1 MPRDRKPIPK
11 NQAEIVQDTIVP
23 FLNQG
28 KPVSQNVFTH
38 RDNRALNTTRKTDKI
53 KDITIGLEDI
63 DSALMY
69 YFKNIIKPTVV
80 QDGNRIDVQI
90 MYGSPERWQSVQAD
104 GYYRDTNGKAIFPLI
119 MFKRTN
125 IEKNRNLGNK
135 IDGNLASLFQTFET
149 RYNQRNQYDKFS
161 ILNNRIPSKQ
171 YYVSVVPDYVT
182 VTYDCVLLTNYVEQ
196 NNKLIEAIEYA
207 SDSYWGDANRWQF
220 RTSLDSFGVTNT
232 INTGEDRVS
241 STTVS
246 LKVNG
251 YLIADS
257 INQHLSD
264 TNMHFSPAQII
275 FTMETSDNSET
286 FTANSKQTAP
296 KTAMGGASISDSYNV
311 NVTTQQTVDIDTAVL
326 TYIQTNTTKY
336 TPASNITANTAV
348 ILGSFLAAPPP
359 LPATSA
365 ANFTFF
371 VNGQLVDSNSVTSFV
386 DNGNG
391 TCTLTV
397 NTGLLQYT
405 FVSTDQIIAIGKFQ

>member
-1 MPRDRKPIPK
+1 MRDRKPIPK
-11 NQAEIVQDTIVP
+11 NQAEIVQDTITP

-28 KPVSQNVFTH
+28 KPISQNVFTH

-53 KDITIGLEDI
+53 KDIAIGLEDI
-63 DSALMY
+63 DYALKH
-69 YFKNIIKPTVV
+69 YFENVIEPTVI
-80 QDGNRIDVQI
+80 QDGNRMNVPI
-90 MYGSPERWQSVQAD
+90 MYGSPERWQSIQAN
-104 GYYRDTNGKAIFPLI
+104 GYYRDTNGKLVIPLI
-119 MFKRTN
+119 MYKRSG
-125 IEKNRNLGNK
+125 IEKNRSLGNK

-161 ILNNRIPSKQ
+161 VLTNRIPSKQ

-182 VTYDCVLLTNYVEQ
+182 ITYDCVLLTNYVEQ

-220 RTSLDSFGVTNT
+220 RTSLDSFGVTNI

-264 TNMHFSPAQII
+264 TNLHYSPAQIK
-275 FTMETSDNSET
+275 FTFETDESSEILT
-286 FTANSKQTAP
+286 SGGKPAP
-296 KTAMGGASISDSYNV
+296 ATAMGGTSFADSYNV
-311 NVTTQQTVDIDTAVL
+311 NITNISTGVTNDVSIYLATSKTKYASTVTTDTA
-326 TYIQTNTTKY
+326 IFN
-336 TPASNITANTAV
+336 A
-348 ILGSFLAAPPP
+348 SFLAAPSP
-359 LPATSA
+359 LSATDKNS
-365 ANFTFF
+365 FTYF
-371 VNGQLVDSNSVTSFV
+371 VNGQLVDINSVTSFI
-386 DNGNG
+386 DNNDG

-397 NTGLLQYT
+397 DTNQLQYT
-405 FVSTDQIIAIGKFQ
+405 LVLTDQVIVIGKFQ

>member
-1 MPRDRKPIPK
+1 MRDRKPIPK
-11 NQAEIVQDTIVP
+11 NQAEIVQDTINP
-23 FLNQG
+23 YLNQG

-69 YFKNIIKPTVV
+69 YFKNIIKPTIV

-182 VTYDCVLLTNYVEQ
+182 VTYDCVILTNYVEQ

-275 FTMETSDNSET
+275 FTMETSDSSET
-286 FTANSKQTAP
+286 FAVSNKQAAP
-296 KTAMGGASISDSYNV
+296 KSAMGGASISDSYNV
-311 NVTTQQTVDIDTAVL
+311 N
-326 TYIQTNTTKY
+326 TN
-336 TPASNITANTAV
+336 I
-348 ILGSFLAAPPP
+348 
-359 LPATSA
+359 
-365 ANFTFF
+365 
-371 VNGQLVDSNSVTSFV
+371 
-386 DNGNG
+386 
-391 TCTLTV
+391 
-397 NTGLLQYT
+397 
-405 FVSTDQIIAIGKFQ
+405 

>member
-69 YFKNIIKPTVV
+69 YFKNIIKPTIV

-104 GYYRDTNGKAIFPLI
+104 GYYRDTNGKAVFPLI

-125 IEKNRNLGNK
+125 IEKNRSLGNK

-182 VTYDCVLLTNYVEQ
+182 ITYDCVLLTNYVEQ

-207 SDSYWGDANRWQF
+207 ADSYWGDANRWQF
-220 RTSLDSFGVTNT
+220 RTSLDTFGITNT
-232 INTGEDRVS
+232 INSGEDRIS

-264 TNMHFSPAQII
+264 TNMHYSPAQII
-275 FTMETSDNSET
+275 FTMETSDSSET
-286 FTANSKQTAP
+286 FAANTKQAAP

-311 NVTTQQTVDIDTAVL
+311 NVTTISTGVTTDVSIYLATSKTKYASAV
-326 TYIQTNTTKY
+326 TTNTATF
-336 TPASNITANTAV
+336 TAA
-348 ILGSFLAAPPP
+348 FLAAPSP
-359 LPATSA
+359 LSATDKTS
-365 ANFTFF
+365 FTYF
-371 VNGQLVDSNSVTSFV
+371 VNGQLVDINSVTNFV
-386 DNGNG
+386 DNENG

-397 NTGLLQYT
+397 DTSLLQYT
-405 FVSTDQIIAIGKFQ
+405 LVSTDQVIIIGKFQ

>member
-125 IEKNRNLGNK
+125 IEKNRSLGNK

-264 TNMHFSPAQII
+264 TSMHYSPAQII
-275 FTMETSDNSET
+275 FTMETSDSSET
-286 FTANSKQTAP
+286 FAANNKQAAP

-311 NVTTQQTVDIDTAVL
+311 NITSTSSGGVTSDVSIYLATSETKYAATIT
-326 TYIQTNTTKY
+326 TNT
-336 TPASNITANTAV
+336 AIFNAA
-348 ILGSFLAAPPP
+348 FLAAPSP
-359 LPATSA
+359 LPPTSKS
-365 ANFTFF
+365 NFTFF
-371 VNGQLVDSNSVTSFV
+371 VNGQLMDINSVTSFI
-386 DNGNG
+386 DNNNG
-391 TCTLTV
+391 TCTLVVDT
-397 NTGLLQYT
+397 NNLDYT
-405 FVSTDQIIAIGKFQ
+405 LESDDQILAIGKFQ